1 METHLVSRD
10 YKELEMLTLPKT
22 KLIELQLEDGILH
35 LTLNRPDVRNAL
47 SAELVSEIIETFE
60 TLDPSRVRAVVL
72 RGAGGNFCAGGDIK
86 DMAAMIAAKS
96 DAPLASEKNVEA
108 IAEYNLLA
116 GKLFHAVNNA
126 APAVV
131 AVLEGA
137 VMGGGMGLAC
147 AADITIAL
155 QSTRFGLPETSLGL
169 LPAQVAPFIRRRV
182 GESFARLLGVLGGQF
197 DAKQAQSMGL
207 VHYLAEDEGEL
218 QRRLQEVL
226 TKIKAC
232 APKALCG
239 AKKLMFERAPEEDD
253 PKRLGMLFASSMVG
267 EEAREGTAA
276 FVEKRKPSW
285 NQ

>member
-1 METHLVSRD
+1 MF
-10 YKELEMLTLPKT
+10 TLPKT
-22 KLIELQLEDGILH
+22 KLIELQMEDGFLY
-35 LTLNRPDVRNAL
+35 LTLNRPEVRNAL
-47 SAELVSEIIETFE
+47 SAALVSEIIETFE
-60 TLDPSRVRAVVL
+60 ALDPSSVRAVIL

-108 IAEYNLLA
+108 LAEYNLLA

-155 QSTRFGLPETSLGL
+155 KSTKFGLPETSLGL

-182 GESFARLLGVLGGQF
+182 GESNARLLGVLGGQF
-197 DAKQAQSMGL
+197 DATRAQAMGL
-207 VHYLAEDEGEL
+207 VHYVADCETEL
-218 QRRLQEVL
+218 QEQLLDVL
-226 TKIKAC
+226 NRIRAC
-232 APKALCG
+232 APNALCG
-239 AKKLMFERAPEEDD
+239 AKKLMFEPTTPDQDD
-253 PKRLGMLFASSMVG
+253 PRHLGLLFAKSMVG
-267 EEAREGTAA
+267 AEAREGTAA